1 MIFKKP
7 LFWDSKKQGIFS
19 IILFP
24 FTILTNINNFLL
36 SISNKKI
43 NNKIFSIC
51 VGNIYVGGT
60 GKTPLAI
67 KLYQIL
73 NKNHKGVVV
82 GKKFYSSHNDEIN
95 LLKKKVH
102 TLIKNKRS
110 LIIQEAIKKNKKI
123 IIFDDGL
130 QDKALKYDLNFVC
143 FDTLNWIGNGNL
155 IPAGP
160 LREKINSLKKFDAVF
175 LKNISKPNNK
185 IIRVIKKI
193 NPKIKI
199 FNTRY
204 KILNL
209 NNFSLKEKYL
219 IFSGIGNPDGFFEI
233 LKANK
238 FLIKDQF
245 IFPDHYSYNDEDFLN
260 IIERSKELNT
270 KIITTE
276 KDFIKIPKRYQK
288 KIKCLKVDLEINNQK
303 KLINFI
309 NEKI

>member
-19 IILFP
+19 TILFP

-43 NNKIFSIC
+43 NDKIFSIC

-185 IIRVIKKI
+185 IIRIIKKI

-209 NNFSLKEKYL
+209 NNFSLKDKYL
-219 IFSGIGNPDGFFEI
+219 IFSGIGNPDSFFKI
-233 LKANK
+233 LKMNN

-245 IFPDHYSYNDEDFLN
+245 IFPDHYSYTEKDFLN

-288 KIKCLKVDLEINNQK
+288 KIKCLKVDLDINNQK

>member
-43 NNKIFSIC
+43 NDKIFSIC

-82 GKKFYSSHNDEIN
+82 GKKFYSSHTDEIN

-130 QDKALKYDLNFVC
+130 QDEALKYDLNFVC

-185 IIRVIKKI
+185 IIRIIKKI

-204 KILNL
+204 KILNF
-209 NNFSLKEKYL
+209 NNFSLKDKYL
-219 IFSGIGNPDGFFEI
+219 IFSGIGNPDSFFEI
-233 LKANK
+233 LKINK

-245 IFPDHYSYNDEDFLN
+245 IFPDHYSYTEKDFLN
-260 IIERSKELNT
+260 IIETSKKLNT

-288 KIKCLKVDLEINNQK
+288 KIKCLKVDLDINNQK

>member
-43 NNKIFSIC
+43 NDKIFSIC

-82 GKKFYSSHNDEIN
+82 GKKFYSSHTDEIN

-130 QDKALKYDLNFVC
+130 QDNALRYDLNFVC

-185 IIRVIKKI
+185 IIRIIKKI

-204 KILNL
+204 KILNF
-209 NNFSLKEKYL
+209 NNFSLKDKYL
-219 IFSGIGNPDGFFEI
+219 IFSGIGNPDSFFEI
-233 LKANK
+233 LKINK

-245 IFPDHYSYNDEDFLN
+245 IFPDHYSYTEKDFLN
-260 IIERSKELNT
+260 IIETSKKLNT

-288 KIKCLKVDLEINNQK
+288 KIKCLKVDLDINNQK

>member
-19 IILFP
+19 TILFP

-43 NNKIFSIC
+43 NDKIFSIC

-73 NKNHKGVVV
+73 NKIHKGVVV

-185 IIRVIKKI
+185 IIRIIKKI

-204 KILNL
+204 KILNF
-209 NNFSLKEKYL
+209 NNFSLKDKYL
-219 IFSGIGNPDGFFEI
+219 IFSGIGNPDSFFEI
-233 LKANK
+233 LKINK
-238 FLIKDQF
+238 FLIKDKF
-245 IFPDHYSYNDEDFLN
+245 IFPDHYNYKEKDFLN
-260 IIERSKELNT
+260 IIKRSKELNT

-288 KIKCLKVDLEINNQK
+288 KIKCLKVDLEIDNKK

>member
-19 IILFP
+19 TILFP

-102 TLIKNKRS
+102 TLIENKRS

-185 IIRVIKKI
+185 IVRIIKKI

-204 KILNL
+204 KILNF
-209 NNFSLKEKYL
+209 NNFSLKDKYL
-219 IFSGIGNPDGFFEI
+219 IFSGIGNPDSFFEI
-233 LKANK
+233 LKINK

-245 IFPDHYSYNDEDFLN
+245 IFPDHYSYKEKDFLN

-288 KIKCLKVDLEINNQK
+288 KIKCLKVDLEIDNKK

>member
-1 MIFKKP
+1 MNLKKP
-7 LFWDSKKQGIFS
+7 KFWDYKKPNLYAYLLFPIS
-19 IILFP
+19 IIVR
-24 FTILTNINNFLL
+24 
-36 SISNKKI
+36 SISSLNTKLKI
-43 NNKIFSIC
+43 KNTKLKTIC

-67 KLYQIL
+67 KLYRIL

-185 IIRVIKKI
+185 IIRIIKKI

-204 KILNL
+204 KILNF
-209 NNFSLKEKYL
+209 NNFSLKDKYL
-219 IFSGIGNPDGFFEI
+219 IFSGIGNPDSFFEI
-233 LKANK
+233 LKINK

-245 IFPDHYSYNDEDFLN
+245 IFPDHYSYTEKDFLN

-288 KIKCLKVDLEINNQK
+288 KIKCLKVDLDINNQK

>member
-7 LFWDSKKQGIFS
+7 LFWDSKKQGILS
-19 IILFP
+19 IILLP

-36 SISNKKI
+36 SVSNKKI
-43 NNKIFSIC
+43 NQKIFSIC

-73 NKNHKGVVV
+73 NKNHKGIVV

-130 QDKALKYDLNFVC
+130 QDKALKYNLNFVC

-185 IIRVIKKI
+185 IIRIIKKI

-204 KILNL
+204 KILNF
-209 NNFSLKEKYL
+209 NNFSLKDKYL
-219 IFSGIGNPDGFFEI
+219 IFSGIGNPDSFFEI
-233 LKANK
+233 LKINK

-245 IFPDHYSYNDEDFLN
+245 IFPDHYSYTEKDFVN

>member
-19 IILFP
+19 TILFP

-43 NNKIFSIC
+43 NDKIFSIC

-102 TLIKNKRS
+102 TLIKKKRS

-130 QDKALKYDLNFVC
+130 QDRALKYDLNFVC

-185 IIRVIKKI
+185 IIKIIKKI

-204 KILNL
+204 KILNF
-209 NNFSLKEKYL
+209 NNFSLKDKYL
-219 IFSGIGNPDGFFEI
+219 IFSGIGNPDSFFEI
-233 LKANK
+233 LKINK
-238 FLIKDQF
+238 FLVKDQF
-245 IFPDHYSYNDEDFLN
+245 IFPDHYSYTEKDFLN

-288 KIKCLKVDLEINNQK
+288 KIKCLKVDLDINNQK

>member
-19 IILFP
+19 TILFP

-36 SISNKKI
+36 AISNKKI
-43 NNKIFSIC
+43 NHKIFSIC
-51 VGNIYVGGT
+51 VGNIYIGGT
-60 GKTPLAI
+60 GKTPLTV

-73 NKNHKGVVV
+73 NKNHKRVVV
-82 GKKFYSSHNDEIN
+82 GKKFYSSHYDEIN
-95 LLKKKVH
+95 LLKNKVH
-102 TLIKNKRS
+102 TIIKNKRS
-110 LIIQEAIKKNKKI
+110 SIIQEAIKENKKI

-130 QDKALKYDLNFVC
+130 QDKTVKYDLNFVC

-175 LKNISKPNNK
+175 LKNISRPNNK

-199 FNTRY
+199 FNTKY
-204 KILNL
+204 KILNF
-209 NNFSLKEKYL
+209 NKFNLKDKYL
-219 IFSGIGNPDGFFEI
+219 IFSGIGNPDSFFEI
-233 LKANK
+233 LKINK

-245 IFPDHYSYNDEDFLN
+245 IFPDHYNYAEKDYLN

-276 KDFIKIPKRYQK
+276 KDFMKIPKRYQK
-288 KIKCLKVDLEINNQK
+288 KIKCLKVDLEINNQR

>member
-19 IILFP
+19 TILFP

-43 NNKIFSIC
+43 NDKIFSIC

-102 TLIKNKRS
+102 TLTKNKRS

-130 QDKALKYDLNFVC
+130 QDKSIKYDLNFVC

-185 IIRVIKKI
+185 IIRIIKKI
-193 NPKIKI
+193 NQKIKI

-209 NNFSLKEKYL
+209 NNFSLKDKYL
-219 IFSGIGNPDGFFEI
+219 IFSGIGNPDSFFEI
-233 LKANK
+233 LKINK

-245 IFPDHYSYNDEDFLN
+245 IFPDHYSYTEKDFLN

>member
-19 IILFP
+19 TILFP

-43 NNKIFSIC
+43 NHKIFSIC
-51 VGNIYVGGT
+51 IGNIYVGGT

-185 IIRVIKKI
+185 IIRIIKKI

-204 KILNL
+204 KILNF
-209 NNFSLKEKYL
+209 NNFSLKDKYL
-219 IFSGIGNPDGFFEI
+219 IFSGIGNPDSFFKI
-233 LKANK
+233 LKMNN

-245 IFPDHYSYNDEDFLN
+245 IFPDHYRYTEKDFLN
-260 IIERSKELNT
+260 IIKRSKELNA

-276 KDFIKIPKRYQK
+276 KDFMKIPKRYQK

-303 KLINFI
+303 KLISFI

>member
-82 GKKFYSSHNDEIN
+82 GKKFYSSHTDEIN
-95 LLKKKVH
+95 LLKKKVN

-143 FDTLNWIGNGNL
+143 FDTLNWIGNVNL

-185 IIRVIKKI
+185 IIKIIKKI

-204 KILNL
+204 KILNF
-209 NNFSLKEKYL
+209 NNFSLKDKYL
-219 IFSGIGNPDGFFEI
+219 IFSGIGNPDSFFEI
-233 LKANK
+233 LKINK

-245 IFPDHYSYNDEDFLN
+245 IFPDHYSYTEKDFLN
-260 IIERSKELNT
+260 IIETSKKLNT

-288 KIKCLKVDLEINNQK
+288 KIKCLKVDLEIDNKK

>member
-19 IILFP
+19 TILFP

-43 NNKIFSIC
+43 NDKIFSIC

-82 GKKFYSSHNDEIN
+82 GKKFYSSHTDEIN
-95 LLKKKVH
+95 LLKKKVN

-185 IIRVIKKI
+185 IVRIIKKI

-204 KILNL
+204 KILNF
-209 NNFSLKEKYL
+209 NNFSLKDKYL
-219 IFSGIGNPDGFFEI
+219 IFSGIGNPDSFFEI
-233 LKANK
+233 LKINK

-245 IFPDHYSYNDEDFLN
+245 IFPDHYSYKEKDFLN

-288 KIKCLKVDLEINNQK
+288 KIKCLKVDLEIDNKK

>member
-19 IILFP
+19 TILFP

-43 NNKIFSIC
+43 NDKIFSIC

-102 TLIKNKRS
+102 TLIKKKRS

-130 QDKALKYDLNFVC
+130 QDRALKYDLNFVC

-185 IIRVIKKI
+185 IIRIIKKI

-204 KILNL
+204 KILNF
-209 NNFSLKEKYL
+209 NNFSLKDKYL
-219 IFSGIGNPDGFFEI
+219 IFSGIGNPDSFFEI
-233 LKANK
+233 LKINK
-238 FLIKDQF
+238 FLVKDQF
-245 IFPDHYSYNDEDFLN
+245 IFPDHYSYTEKDFLN

-288 KIKCLKVDLEINNQK
+288 KIKCLKVDLDINNQK

>member
-19 IILFP
+19 TILFP

-43 NNKIFSIC
+43 NHKIFSIC
-51 VGNIYVGGT
+51 VGNIYIGGT

-102 TLIKNKRS
+102 TLTKNKRS

-130 QDKALKYDLNFVC
+130 QDKAIKYDLNFVC

-185 IIRVIKKI
+185 IIRIIKKI

-209 NNFSLKEKYL
+209 NNFSLKDKYL
-219 IFSGIGNPDGFFEI
+219 IFSGIGNPDSFFEI
-233 LKANK
+233 LKINK

-245 IFPDHYSYNDEDFLN
+245 IFPDHYSYTEKDFLN

>member
-130 QDKALKYDLNFVC
+130 QDKALRYDLNFVC

-160 LREKINSLKKFDAVF
+160 LREKISSLKKFDAIF
-175 LKNISKPNNK
+175 LKNILKPNNK
-185 IIRVIKKI
+185 IIRIIKKI

-209 NNFSLKEKYL
+209 NNFSLKDKYL
-219 IFSGIGNPDGFFEI
+219 IFSGIGNPDSFFEI
-233 LKANK
+233 LKINK

-245 IFPDHYSYNDEDFLN
+245 IFPDHYSYTEKDFLN

>member
-19 IILFP
+19 TILFP

-82 GKKFYSSHNDEIN
+82 GKKFYSSHTDEIN
-95 LLKKKVH
+95 LLKKKVN

-185 IIRVIKKI
+185 IIKIIKKI

-204 KILNL
+204 KILNF
-209 NNFSLKEKYL
+209 NNFSLKDKYL
-219 IFSGIGNPDGFFEI
+219 IFSGIGNPDSFFEI
-233 LKANK
+233 LKINK

-245 IFPDHYSYNDEDFLN
+245 IFPDHYSYTEKDFLN
-260 IIERSKELNT
+260 IIETSKKLNT

-288 KIKCLKVDLEINNQK
+288 KIKCLKVDLDINNQK

>member
-19 IILFP
+19 TILFP

-43 NNKIFSIC
+43 NDKIFSIC

-185 IIRVIKKI
+185 IIRIIKKI

-204 KILNL
+204 KILNF
-209 NNFSLKEKYL
+209 NNFSLKDKYL
-219 IFSGIGNPDGFFEI
+219 IFSGIGNPDSFFEI
-233 LKANK
+233 LKINK

-245 IFPDHYSYNDEDFLN
+245 IFPDHYSYTEKDFLN

-288 KIKCLKVDLEINNQK
+288 KIKCLKVDLDINNQK

>member
-82 GKKFYSSHNDEIN
+82 GKKFYSSHTDEIN
-95 LLKKKVH
+95 LLKKKVN

-185 IIRVIKKI
+185 IIKIIKKI

-204 KILNL
+204 KILNF
-209 NNFSLKEKYL
+209 NNFSLKDKYL
-219 IFSGIGNPDGFFEI
+219 IFSGIGNPDSFFEI
-233 LKANK
+233 LKINK

-245 IFPDHYSYNDEDFLN
+245 IFPDHYSYTEKDFLN
-260 IIERSKELNT
+260 IIETSKKLNT

-288 KIKCLKVDLEINNQK
+288 KIKCLKVDLQINNQK

>member
-19 IILFP
+19 TILFP

-43 NNKIFSIC
+43 NDKIFSIC

-185 IIRVIKKI
+185 IIRIIKKI

-199 FNTRY
+199 FNTKY

-219 IFSGIGNPDGFFEI
+219 IFSGIGNPDSFFEI
-233 LKANK
+233 LKINK

-245 IFPDHYSYNDEDFLN
+245 IFPDHYSYTEKDFLN

-288 KIKCLKVDLEINNQK
+288 KIKCLKVDLDINNQK

>member
-19 IILFP
+19 TILFP

-43 NNKIFSIC
+43 NDKIFSIC

-95 LLKKKVH
+95 LLKKKVN

-185 IIRVIKKI
+185 IIKIIKKI

-204 KILNL
+204 KILNF
-209 NNFSLKEKYL
+209 NNFSLKDKYL
-219 IFSGIGNPDGFFEI
+219 IFSGIGNPDSFFEI
-233 LKANK
+233 LKINK

-245 IFPDHYSYNDEDFLN
+245 IFPDHYSYTEKDFSN
-260 IIERSKELNT
+260 IIERSKKLNT

-288 KIKCLKVDLEINNQK
+288 KIKCLKVDLDINNQK

>member
-95 LLKKKVH
+95 LLKKKVN

-130 QDKALKYDLNFVC
+130 QDKALRYDLNFVC

-185 IIRVIKKI
+185 IVRIIKKI

-204 KILNL
+204 KILNF
-209 NNFSLKEKYL
+209 NNFSLKDKYL
-219 IFSGIGNPDGFFEI
+219 IFSGIGNPDSFFEI
-233 LKANK
+233 LKINK

-245 IFPDHYSYNDEDFLN
+245 IFPDHYSYTEKDFLN
-260 IIERSKELNT
+260 IIETSKKLNT

-288 KIKCLKVDLEINNQK
+288 KIKCLKVDLDINNQK

>member
-19 IILFP
+19 TILFP

-82 GKKFYSSHNDEIN
+82 GKKFYSSHTDEIN
-95 LLKKKVH
+95 LLKKKVN

-143 FDTLNWIGNGNL
+143 FDTMNWIGNGNL

-160 LREKINSLKKFDAVF
+160 IREKINSLKKFDAVF

-185 IIRVIKKI
+185 IIKIIKKI

-204 KILNL
+204 KILNF
-209 NNFSLKEKYL
+209 NNFSLKDKYL
-219 IFSGIGNPDGFFEI
+219 IFSGIGNPDSFFEI
-233 LKANK
+233 LKINK

-245 IFPDHYSYNDEDFLN
+245 IFPDHYSYTEKDFLN

>member
-7 LFWDSKKQGIFS
+7 LFWDMKKQGIFS
-19 IILFP
+19 TILLP

-36 SISNKKI
+36 SISNRKI
-43 NNKIFSIC
+43 NDKIFSIC

-102 TLIKNKRS
+102 TLIENKRS

-185 IIRVIKKI
+185 IVRIIKKI

-204 KILNL
+204 KILNF
-209 NNFSLKEKYL
+209 NNFSLKDKYL
-219 IFSGIGNPDGFFEI
+219 IFSGIGNPDSFFEI
-233 LKANK
+233 LKINK

-245 IFPDHYSYNDEDFLN
+245 IFPDHYSYKEKDFLN

-288 KIKCLKVDLEINNQK
+288 KIKCLKVDLDINNQK

>member
-7 LFWDSKKQGIFS
+7 LFWDLKKQGILS

-24 FTILTNINNFLL
+24 FTIFTNINNFLL
-36 SISNKKI
+36 AISDKKI
-43 NNKIFSIC
+43 NRKIFSIC
-51 VGNIYVGGT
+51 VGNIYIGGT

-73 NKNHKGVVV
+73 NKNHKRVVV
-82 GKKFYSSHNDEIN
+82 GKKFYSSHNDEMS

-102 TLIKNKRS
+102 VLIKNKRNS
-110 LIIQEAIKKNKKI
+110 IIQEAIKYNKKI

-130 QDKALKYDLNFVC
+130 QDKTLKYDLNFVC
-143 FDTLNWIGNGNL
+143 FDTSNWIGNGNL

-160 LREKINSLKKFDAVF
+160 LREKIKSLKKFDAVF
-175 LKNISKPNNK
+175 LKNILKPNKK
-185 IIRVIKKI
+185 IIRIIKKI
-193 NPKIKI
+193 NPKILI
-199 FNTRY
+199 FNTKY
-204 KILNL
+204 KILNF
-209 NNFSLKEKYL
+209 NKFSLKDKYL
-219 IFSGIGNPDGFFEI
+219 IFSGIGNPNSFFEM
-233 LKANK
+233 LKMNK

-245 IFPDHYSYNDEDFLN
+245 IFPDHYRYTEEDFLN
-260 IIERSKELNT
+260 IIKRSKELNT

-303 KLINFI
+303 KLISFI

>member
-82 GKKFYSSHNDEIN
+82 GKKFYSSHTDEIN
-95 LLKKKVH
+95 LLKKKVN

-185 IIRVIKKI
+185 IIKIIKKI

-204 KILNL
+204 KILNF
-209 NNFSLKEKYL
+209 NNFSLKDKYL
-219 IFSGIGNPDGFFEI
+219 IFSGIGNPDSFFEI
-233 LKANK
+233 LKINK

-245 IFPDHYSYNDEDFLN
+245 IFPDHYSYTEKDFLN
-260 IIERSKELNT
+260 IIETSKKLNT

-288 KIKCLKVDLEINNQK
+288 KIKCLKVDLDINNQK

>member
-19 IILFP
+19 TILFP
-24 FTILTNINNFLL
+24 FTILTNINNFLI

-43 NNKIFSIC
+43 NDKIFSIC

-73 NKNHKGVVV
+73 NKIHKGVVV

-102 TLIKNKRS
+102 TLIENKRS

-185 IIRVIKKI
+185 IIRIIKKI

-199 FNTRY
+199 FNTKY

-219 IFSGIGNPDGFFEI
+219 IFSGIGNPDSFFEI
-233 LKANK
+233 LKINK

-245 IFPDHYSYNDEDFLN
+245 IFPDHYSYTEKDFLN

>member
-95 LLKKKVH
+95 LLKKKVN

-185 IIRVIKKI
+185 IIKIIKKI

-204 KILNL
+204 KILNF
-209 NNFSLKEKYL
+209 NNFSLKDKYL
-219 IFSGIGNPDGFFEI
+219 IFSGIGNPDSFFEI
-233 LKANK
+233 LKINK

-245 IFPDHYSYNDEDFLN
+245 IFPDHYSYTEKDFLN
-260 IIERSKELNT
+260 IIETSKKLNT

-288 KIKCLKVDLEINNQK
+288 KIKCLKVDLDIDNKK

>member
-82 GKKFYSSHNDEIN
+82 GKKFYSSHTDEIN
-95 LLKKKVH
+95 LLKKKVN

-185 IIRVIKKI
+185 IIKIIKKI

-204 KILNL
+204 KILNF
-209 NNFSLKEKYL
+209 NNFSLKDKYL
-219 IFSGIGNPDGFFEI
+219 IFSGIGNPDSFFEI
-233 LKANK
+233 LKINK

-245 IFPDHYSYNDEDFLN
+245 IFPDHYSYTEKDFLN
-260 IIERSKELNT
+260 IIETSKKLNT

-288 KIKCLKVDLEINNQK
+288 KIKCLKVDLEIDNKK

>member
-82 GKKFYSSHNDEIN
+82 GKKFYSSHTDEIN
-95 LLKKKVH
+95 LLKKKVN

-185 IIRVIKKI
+185 IIKIIKKI

-204 KILNL
+204 KILNF
-209 NNFSLKEKYL
+209 NNFSLKDKYL
-219 IFSGIGNPDGFFEI
+219 IFSGIGNPDSFFEI
-233 LKANK
+233 LKINK

-245 IFPDHYSYNDEDFLN
+245 IFPDHYSYNDKDFLN
-260 IIERSKELNT
+260 IIERSIELNT

>member
-19 IILFP
+19 TILFP

-36 SISNKKI
+36 AISNKKI
-43 NNKIFSIC
+43 NHKIFSIC

-67 KLYQIL
+67 KLYRIL

-102 TLIKNKRS
+102 TLIRNKRS

-130 QDKALKYDLNFVC
+130 QDKALKYNLNFVC

-175 LKNISKPNNK
+175 LKNILKPNNK
-185 IIRVIKKI
+185 IIRTIKKI

-204 KILNL
+204 KILNF
-209 NNFSLKEKYL
+209 NNFSLKDKYL
-219 IFSGIGNPDGFFEI
+219 IFSGIGNPDSFFEI
-233 LKANK
+233 LKINK

-245 IFPDHYSYNDEDFLN
+245 IFPDHYSYTEKDFVN

>member
-82 GKKFYSSHNDEIN
+82 GKKFYSSHTDEIN
-95 LLKKKVH
+95 LLKKKVN

-130 QDKALKYDLNFVC
+130 QDEALKYDLNFVC

-185 IIRVIKKI
+185 IVRIIKKI

-204 KILNL
+204 KILNF
-209 NNFSLKEKYL
+209 NNFSLKDKYL
-219 IFSGIGNPDGFFEI
+219 IFSGIGNPDSFFEI
-233 LKANK
+233 LKINK

-245 IFPDHYSYNDEDFLN
+245 IFPDHYSYTEKDFLN

-288 KIKCLKVDLEINNQK
+288 KIKCLKVDLDINNQK

>member
-19 IILFP
+19 TILFP
-24 FTILTNINNFLL
+24 FTILTNINNFLI

-43 NNKIFSIC
+43 NDKIFSIC

-185 IIRVIKKI
+185 IIRIIKKI

-204 KILNL
+204 KIVNF
-209 NNFSLKEKYL
+209 NNFSLKDKYL
-219 IFSGIGNPDGFFEI
+219 IFSGIGNPDSFFEI
-233 LKANK
+233 LKINK
-238 FLIKDQF
+238 FLIKDKF
-245 IFPDHYSYNDEDFLN
+245 IFPDHYNYKEKDFLN
-260 IIERSKELNT
+260 IIKRSKELNT

-288 KIKCLKVDLEINNQK
+288 KIKCLKVDLDINNQK

>member
-19 IILFP
+19 TILFP

-160 LREKINSLKKFDAVF
+160 LREKIDSLKKFDAVF
-175 LKNISKPNNK
+175 LKNISIPNNK

-209 NNFSLKEKYL
+209 NNFSLKDKYL
-219 IFSGIGNPDGFFEI
+219 IFSGIGNPDSFFEI
-233 LKANK
+233 LKINK

-245 IFPDHYSYNDEDFLN
+245 IFPDHYSYKEKDVLN
-260 IIERSKELNT
+260 IIERSKKLNT

-288 KIKCLKVDLEINNQK
+288 KIKCLKVDLDINNQK

>member
-19 IILFP
+19 TILFP

-43 NNKIFSIC
+43 NDKIFSIC

-73 NKNHKGVVV
+73 NKIHKGVVV

-102 TLIKNKRS
+102 TLIENKRS

-185 IIRVIKKI
+185 IIRTIKKI

-204 KILNL
+204 KILNF
-209 NNFSLKEKYL
+209 NNFSLKDKYL
-219 IFSGIGNPDGFFEI
+219 IFSGIGNPDSFFEI
-233 LKANK
+233 LKINK

-245 IFPDHYSYNDEDFLN
+245 IFPDHYSYTEKDFLN

-288 KIKCLKVDLEINNQK
+288 KIKCLKVDLDINNQK